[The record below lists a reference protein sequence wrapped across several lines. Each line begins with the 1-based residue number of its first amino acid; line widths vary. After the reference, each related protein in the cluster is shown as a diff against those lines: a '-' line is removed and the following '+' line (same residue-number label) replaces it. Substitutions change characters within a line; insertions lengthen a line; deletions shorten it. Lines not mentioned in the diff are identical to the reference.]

1 MCNFYDLRQRHCVFC
16 IFPHA
21 LLDGKKNPKQPQH
34 PLHKLVPTHE
44 PSNCLVKNYNAHV
57 FLRKSD
63 TFNEPR

>member
-1 MCNFYDLRQRHCVFC
+1 MISDKDTVYFVFS
-16 IFPHA
+16 HMHS
-21 LLDGKKNPKQPQH
+21 DGKKTNKQPQH

>member
-21 LLDGKKNPKQPQH
+21 LLDGKKTYKQPQH

-44 PSNCLVKNYNAHV
+44 PSNCLVKKLQCPCV
-57 FLRKSD
+57 FEEIRYI
-63 TFNEPR
+63 